1 MKQPQRQNW
10 DNNDDDDCR
19 VKEDVAREIMAVKAE
34 GLAAVG
40 GMATAA
46 CTVALDMVVLLAAGY
61 DGGRGFGGGG
71 SRMMVWGGGLT
82 TAMVGGGGEGGSLL
96 IPSAS
101 AAARVP
107 HWGGG
112 RQSGKKRFWMESPT
126 I

>member
-1 MKQPQRQNW
+1 
-10 DNNDDDDCR
+10 
-19 VKEDVAREIMAVKAE
+19 MAKAE

-46 CTVALDMVVLLAAGY
+46 CTVAADMVVLSAAEY
-61 DGGRGFGGGG
+61 DGSRGFGGGV
-71 SRMMVWGGGLT
+71 SRMTVRGGGST
-82 TAMVGGGGEGGSLL
+82 TAMVGGGEEGGSSS

-107 HWGGG
+107 HWGGRG
-112 RQSGKKRFWMESPT
+112 QSGEKRFWMESPT

>member
-1 MKQPQRQNW
+1 M
-10 DNNDDDDCR
+10 
-19 VKEDVAREIMAVKAE
+19 VVKAE

-46 CTVALDMVVLLAAGY
+46 CTVAADMVVLSAAGY

-71 SRMMVWGGGLT
+71 SRMMVRGGGST
-82 TAMVGGGGEGGSLL
+82 TAMVGGGGEGGSLS

-107 HWGGG
+107 HWGCHG
-112 RQSGKKRFWMESPT
+112 QSGEKRFWMESPT